1 MDGQTARKAG
11 RRSRGPREAETP
23 EQRRGELI
31 ELLGGGLA
39 RVIERSPAI
48 DEELLD
54 SDRTRV
60 ELPGEPRLSVS
71 PRGDRPRDGGS

>member
-11 RRSRGPREAETP
+11 RRSRGPRAAEPP
-23 EQRRGELI
+23 ERRRELV

-48 DEELLD
+48 DEKLSD
-54 SDRTRV
+54 SGGTRV
-60 ELPGEPRLSVS
+60 ELPRDPRLSVS
-71 PRGDRPRDGGS
+71 PSGDRPRDGGS